1 MFYFV
6 LKKTLAIAYNILC
19 VFRYQTYFDE
29 VKQLYYRVSGKNM
42 FCSIAIV
49 LYYQLTAVVLLYT
62 ALNRSHVF
70 FSTVS

>member
-1 MFYFV
+1 M
-6 LKKTLAIAYNILC
+6 LLLIC

-29 VKQLYYRVSGKNM
+29 VKQLYYRVSGKNI

-62 ALNRSHVF
+62 TLNYSHIF
-70 FSTVS
+70 F